1 MRTRYLA
8 EIGLLSRKQR
18 GHRWQGLP
26 DGDQIKTQQTRVGH
40 GLKTRNA
47 CIKRPILL
55 QCTDLGGLKPC
66 CTGCIGHRESTFLPS
81 LSEKR
86 AKRVANW

>member
-1 MRTRYLA
+1 MRYLA
-8 EIGLLSRKQR
+8 EIGLLSRKQG

-26 DGDQIKTQQTRVGH
+26 DGDQIKTQQTRVGY
-40 GLKTRNA
+40 GLKTCNA
-47 CIKRPILL
+47 RIKRPILF

-66 CTGCIGHRESTFLPS
+66 CTGCIGQGESTFFPC

-86 AKRVANW
+86 AKRAANW